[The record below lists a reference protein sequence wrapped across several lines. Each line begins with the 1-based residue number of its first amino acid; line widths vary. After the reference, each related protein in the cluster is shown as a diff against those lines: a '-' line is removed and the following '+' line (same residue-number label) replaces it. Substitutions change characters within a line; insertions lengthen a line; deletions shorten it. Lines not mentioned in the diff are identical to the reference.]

1 MKVNLLVLGLA
12 FASGTAFAQSAPGSG
27 AEVTTPFKGANVIL
41 IHTTDSTS
49 AALKKLARAL
59 IVAGIEPEKVEPEIG
74 YLSTKAKPVG
84 QLSPAT
90 FEYKA
95 VATPEPGGT
104 LLSITGTYTVKM
116 NMVNSMT
123 NSMYWVKGNLLQAKQ
138 CFSTIQPI
146 AEAYPGG
153 KVGYLKKP

>member
-1 MKVNLLVLGLA
+1 
-12 FASGTAFAQSAPGSG
+12 
-27 AEVTTPFKGANVIL
+27 
-41 IHTTDSTS
+41 
-49 AALKKLARAL
+49 
-59 IVAGIEPEKVEPEIG
+59 VAGIEPDKVETEIG
-74 YLSTKAKPVG
+74 YLTTKAKPVG

-95 VATPEPGGT
+95 VATPEEGGA

-138 CFSTIQPI
+138 CFSTIEPVAI
-146 AEAYPGG
+146 SYPGG
-153 KVGYLKKP
+153 KVAYSKKP

>member
-1 MKVNLLVLGLA
+1 MKALLLA
-12 FASGTAFAQSAPGSG
+12 ALLACSVPTLAQTVPPVGQEA
-27 AEVTTPFKGANVIL
+27 AAPFKGANIIL
-41 IHTTDSTS
+41 IHTPDSAS

-59 IVAGIEPEKVEPEIG
+59 IVAGIEPDKIESEIG

-95 VATPEPGGT
+95 VATPEPDGT

-138 CFSTIQPI
+138 CFSTIQPV
-146 AEAYPGG
+146 AEAYPSG
-153 KVGYLKKP
+153 KVGYIKKP